1 MVCNQKTSKIINK
14 KKQDINNM
22 LKNREEVS
30 EK

>member
-1 MVCNQKTSKIINK
+1 MACNQKTSKIINK